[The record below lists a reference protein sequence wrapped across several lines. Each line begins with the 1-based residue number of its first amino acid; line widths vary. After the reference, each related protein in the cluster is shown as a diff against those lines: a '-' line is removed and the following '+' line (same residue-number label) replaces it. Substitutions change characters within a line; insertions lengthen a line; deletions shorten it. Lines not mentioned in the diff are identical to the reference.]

1 MLYKRS
7 SINHSSTTVIVS
19 VPFSIIPLLLSLYLS
34 HSASFLYCCHCICPI
49 QCYSST
55 TINVSVPLSIIPLLL
70 SLYLSHSVL
79 FCCHCH
85 HICPMTAAIILS
97 GPLASFLCC
106 CHIYPISQPLSLYLS
121 HSASF
126 LHHCHHIC
134 PIFVP
139 LGFILYCHCHCHCP
153 TGFYPLLPLSL
164 PLSHWVLSFT
174 AIVIAT
180 VPLGF
185 ILYCHCRCCCPTW
198 LYLLLPLLLPLSH
211 WVLSFTAIVVT
222 SVPLS
227 IISPPLSAYV
237 PFSVILYRHCH
248 LPCCFQVK
256 EGGKLQALVY
266 NILPPATAIT
276 GYSIGLEKLS
286 ADCFCWCSDS
296 SMFVTNKLYLAILL

>member
-1 MLYKRS
+1 M
-7 SINHSSTTVIVS
+7 
-19 VPFSIIPLLLSLYLS
+19 LYLS
-34 HSASFLYCCHCICPI
+34 HSASFLCCCQCICPI

-55 TINVSVPLSIIPLLL
+55 TVSVSVPFSISPLLL

-85 HICPMTAAIILS
+85 HICPMTLLS
-97 GPLASFLCC
+97 SSYLAHLASVLYCC
-106 CHIYPISQPLSLYLS
+106 CIYPISQPLSSYLS
-121 HSASF
+121 YSASF

-153 TGFYPLLPLSL
+153 TGFYPLLLLSL
-164 PLSHWVLSFT
+164 LLSHWVLSFT
-174 AIVIAT
+174 AVVVAA

-185 ILYCHCRCCCPTW
+185 IFYCHCCCRCPTGF
-198 LYLLLPLLLPLSH
+198 YPLLPLLLPLSH
-211 WVLSFTAIVVT
+211 RVLSFTAIVVA

-227 IISPPLSAYV
+227 IISPPLSTYV
-237 PFSVILYRHCH
+237 AFSVSLYRHCH

-266 NILPPATAIT
+266 NILPPATAII

-286 ADCFCWCSDS
+286 TDCFFCWCSDS
-296 SMFVTNKLYLAILL
+296 SMFVTNKLYPAFLLEPPIWLMPTQIKPKSCGSRWI

>member
-55 TINVSVPLSIIPLLL
+55 TINVSVPLSIIPLVL

-164 PLSHWVLSFT
+164 LLSHLALSST
-174 AIVIAT
+174 AIVVAA

-185 ILYCHCRCCCPTW
+185 ILYCHCRYLCPTQHHF
-198 LYLLLPLLLPLSH
+198 STT
-211 WVLSFTAIVVT
+211 VIVCPIQCY
-222 SVPLS
+222 SL
-227 IISPPLSAYV
+227 PPLSSSLL
-237 PFSVILYRHCH
+237 FSGERRWQTPSPGLQHPSSSHCH
-248 LPCCFQVK
+248 NW
-256 EGGKLQALVY
+256 LQHR
-266 NILPPATAIT
+266 
-276 GYSIGLEKLS
+276 S
-286 ADCFCWCSDS
+286 
-296 SMFVTNKLYLAILL
+296 